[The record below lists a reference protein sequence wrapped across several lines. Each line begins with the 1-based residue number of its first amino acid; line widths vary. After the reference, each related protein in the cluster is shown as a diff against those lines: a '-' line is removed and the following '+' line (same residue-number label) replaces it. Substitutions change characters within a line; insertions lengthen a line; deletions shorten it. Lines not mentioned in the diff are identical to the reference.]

1 MRAANDVLRS
11 ILIAFAAGCAVGFG
25 LAALLVLA
33 QGWLVG
39 LTRVDYCALAG
50 SLGAGMLVARR
61 LGRDSPLARLAGP
74 ATGLLV
80 SLAVPLA
87 AWWIAPRVGF
97 KPGEFTA
104 GLQMALGALAGFVGV
119 FLYNRK
125 SRLPEMAEEIGRRRR
140 EEREREL

>member
-1 MRAANDVLRS
+1 MRTANDVLRS
-11 ILIAFAAGCAVGFG
+11 ILIAFLAGCAVGFG
-25 LAALLVLA
+25 LAALLALA

-39 LTRVDYCALAG
+39 LTRADYCALAG

-61 LGRDSPLARLAGP
+61 LGRDAPLARLAGP

-80 SLAVPLA
+80 SLAVPLV
-87 AWWIAPRVGF
+87 AWWIAPLVGF
-97 KPGEFTA
+97 RPGGFTA